1 LLPIPKLSLIKEDF
15 PFEEKGLQKILNP
28 KPIKL
33 QDRKRRRIW
42 LLKKKKK
49 NRDFCVFCKI
59 FATTYRVE
67 GNWKVAANNVKK
79 VFGTI
84 SNRPIRV
91 REDKSQQFHNPKHK

>member
-1 LLPIPKLSLIKEDF
+1 LLPIPKLSLIEEDF
-15 PFEEKGLQKILNP
+15 PFEEKGLQKTLNP

-33 QDRKRRRIW
+33 QDRKERRIW
-42 LLKKKKK
+42 LLKKKKNRHFCACCK
-49 NRDFCVFCKI
+49 N

-79 VFGTI
+79 VFSTI

-91 REDKSQQFHNPKHK
+91 REDKSQRFHNPKHK